1 MKKLNIAT
9 LALALVAAPASQAAW
24 TLVNDFE
31 AGVTTGITLGNTDP
45 LATGNGDISVIADP
59 ANASNMVLQLDPG
72 TFANGTDTNNTWF
85 VLPFADVTTTGT
97 LYTRFYL
104 AGPLVDIVMGT
115 SHVAE
120 PGSYGDYSAIAR
132 VELDTILDYH
142 DGSYTEVIGSS
153 VSAGTWYDLWIAMD
167 VTANTYDVWIKGT
180 GWPSATKV
188 ATGADFRSNSVDPQN
203 RMYCR
208 MSTGNLETPKSFDKV
223 LFDNVWVDTTAK
235 NISIPSAADPQD
247 PLSGGSVP
255 QDNGSGNM
263 SNLSTNTSVGAG
275 GLTTGFVVVGD
286 NRRVMIRAVGPGL
299 GALGVPGTMADPML
313 EIKTNGGATSVATGD
328 DWGDESNAADI
339 LVTAA
344 ALGAFGLP
352 VGSADAVIMMSLDA
366 GVYTATVNGK
376 AGGTGQAIIEVYV
389 LE

>member
-1 MKKLNIAT
+1 
-9 LALALVAAPASQAAW
+9 
-24 TLVNDFE
+24 
-31 AGVTTGITLGNTDP
+31 
-45 LATGNGDISVIADP
+45 
-59 ANASNMVLQLDPG
+59 
-72 TFANGTDTNNTWF
+72 
-85 VLPFADVTTTGT
+85 
-97 LYTRFYL
+97 
-104 AGPLVDIVMGT
+104 
-115 SHVAE
+115 
-120 PGSYGDYSAIAR
+120 
-132 VELDTILDYH
+132 
-142 DGSYTEVIGSS
+142 
-153 VSAGTWYDLWIAMD
+153 
-167 VTANTYDVWIKGT
+167 
-180 GWPSATKV
+180 
-188 ATGADFRSNSVDPQN
+188 
-203 RMYCR
+203 
-208 MSTGNLETPKSFDKV
+208 
-223 LFDNVWVDTTAK
+223 
-235 NISIPSAADPQD
+235 
-247 PLSGGSVP
+247 
-255 QDNGSGNM
+255 M

>member
-1 MKKLNIAT
+1 
-9 LALALVAAPASQAAW
+9 
-24 TLVNDFE
+24 
-31 AGVTTGITLGNTDP
+31 
-45 LATGNGDISVIADP
+45 
-59 ANASNMVLQLDPG
+59 
-72 TFANGTDTNNTWF
+72 
-85 VLPFADVTTTGT
+85 
-97 LYTRFYL
+97 
-104 AGPLVDIVMGT
+104 
-115 SHVAE
+115 
-120 PGSYGDYSAIAR
+120 
-132 VELDTILDYH
+132 
-142 DGSYTEVIGSS
+142 
-153 VSAGTWYDLWIAMD
+153 
-167 VTANTYDVWIKGT
+167 
-180 GWPSATKV
+180 
-188 ATGADFRSNSVDPQN
+188 
-203 RMYCR
+203 
-208 MSTGNLETPKSFDKV
+208 
-223 LFDNVWVDTTAK
+223 
-235 NISIPSAADPQD
+235 
-247 PLSGGSVP
+247 
-255 QDNGSGNM
+255 M

-286 NRRVMIRAVGPGL
+286 NRRVMIRAVGPRL